1 MNFYK
6 KITEWNKDEWVIKQR
21 ALDQK
26 LSKLT
31 CYDTVSQYLL
41 FIRENGRQQ
50 KESLQKGS
58 LIDYPNTV
66 DSIIKEND
74 NIIQDLNNNMNSLN
88 PCQSLKEWLI
98 KKNLTA
104 L

>member
-6 KITEWNKDEWVIKQR
+6 KITEWNKDEWVLKQR
-21 ALDQK
+21 TLDNK

-31 CYDTVSQYLL
+31 CYDTVSKYLL

-50 KESLQKGS
+50 KESLQRSS
-58 LIDYPNTV
+58 LIDYPKKV

-74 NIIQDLNNNMNSLN
+74 NIIQDLNDNMNSLN
-88 PCQSLKEWLI
+88 PCQSLKEWLT
-98 KKNLTA
+98 KKI
-104 L
+104 